1 MNMEKFAVGLLIG
14 GLGGALLATNNLK
27 MRTLIKKGQDEIKMR
42 LDELMDEKIREMET
56 SPLAERAKETGEKV
70 KDVAETVKD
79 GVAETA
85 EKVKEDAKELAADVK
100 SIAKGRRK
108 TSK

>member
-1 MNMEKFAVGLLIG
+1 MEKFAVGLLIG

-27 MRTLIKKGQDEIKMR
+27 MRTLIKKGQDEIKAR
-42 LDELMDEKIREMET
+42 LDELMDEKLQEMET
-56 SPLAERAKETGEKV
+56 SSVAEHAKETGEKM

-85 EKVKEDAKELAADVK
+85 KKVKEDAQELAADVK
-100 SIAKGRRK
+100 AIAKGKRK
-108 TSK
+108 AAK